1 MFLFLYWLLMRSRW
15 WFGSCCQ
22 PPVFQLI
29 SPHGCHNVTSI
40 VQNSPLSRGL
50 LVIDFLT
57 SHREV
62 PSATA
67 PSRCQQCARDPSK
80 GMFQNNRSVSKAVQ
94 ISIRLSISNRRI
106 CFLLKENHWHCVSV
120 SNQPHMP
127 FCKNFSLIITV
138 PSFFFPTNLPLLS
151 SKRRTWSYHWP
162 RITGNEQQRLHH
174 GVGSAFK
181 IWKTGITFLPTS

>member
-1 MFLFLYWLLMRSRW
+1 MVIWQLLPTTCFSAHQPTWLP
-15 WFGSCCQ
+15 Q
-22 PPVFQLI
+22 
-29 SPHGCHNVTSI
+29 CHVDSTELAS
-40 VQNSPLSRGL
+40 VQGFTR
-50 LVIDFLT
+50 

-174 GVGSAFK
+174 GVGSASE
-181 IWKTGITFLPTS
+181 IWKTGIAFLPTS